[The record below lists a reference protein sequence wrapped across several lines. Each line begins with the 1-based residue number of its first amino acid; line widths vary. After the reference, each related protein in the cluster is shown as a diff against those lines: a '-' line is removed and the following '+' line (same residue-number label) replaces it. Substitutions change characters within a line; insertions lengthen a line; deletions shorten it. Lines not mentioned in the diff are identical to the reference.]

1 MFFSAEILKVH
12 DKLAIKLQMNPGWNL
27 FDEGAKMTYL
37 SGATLP
43 EHIVRLLVNPPTRLT
58 PAMVAAEGIP
68 NAWLVGGAA
77 AGGFVRRLV
86 MEYLPL
92 GSL

>member
-77 AGGFVRRLV
+77 LV
-86 MEYLPL
+86 DLC
-92 GSL
+92 GDS